1 MNRIGSRK
9 CSGYL
14 QLLKITLLSLLLLAP
29 LAASAEPPRSTTP
42 DLAKHPIYSTYQFN
56 KDGRHIYFGTQPLA
70 IEGVITEVMR
80 RDSTLKKNLKAM
92 GVEIVFYPFLKGPDI
107 LFFSRRGD
115 IDMATVGTA
124 PTLIIAAT
132 ADAQITGMTKVS
144 SASLITKK
152 GVADIKA
159 LKGKRIGYPEGT
171 TAHLGVLTA
180 LSMGGMKD
188 SDVRMIPM
196 EVGELAVALAENRIE
211 AFSAF
216 EPTPTGA
223 LAKHKDFVSIHRF
236 FIPGY
241 IYQTRLFAEKQSAAS
256 LQLHASFARSLRW
269 LKKSDKNLSTSAAWT
284 LQAIESLTGKK
295 SEVAAD
301 QLKSVAKSDLLRF
314 ADSPVVSEVEFK
326 QEGFLNKSFSL
337 LKAQGKLPS
346 DASWEKV
353 VQSVNSQIL
362 KGILANPSKYQLN
375 TYTPE

>member
-1 MNRIGSRK
+1 MNRIGSRIW
-9 CSGYL
+9 SGNL
-14 QLLKITLLSLLLLAP
+14 WLMQITLLTLLLLAP
-29 LAASAEPPRSTTP
+29 IAASAATPKATAP

-80 RDSTLKKNLKAM
+80 RDSTLKKNLKAI
-92 GVEIVFYPFLKGPDI
+92 GLEIVFYPFHKGPDI
-107 LFFSRRGD
+107 LYFSRRGD
-115 IDMATVGTA
+115 IDMATVGSV
-124 PTLIIAAT
+124 PTLTIAAT

-152 GVADIKA
+152 GFADIKA

-180 LSMGGMKD
+180 LSMAGMKD
-188 SDVRMIPM
+188 SDVRMISM
-196 EVGELAVALAENRIE
+196 EVGELAVALAEGRIE

-223 LAKHKDFVSIHRF
+223 LAKHKDFVPIHRF

-241 IYQTRLFAEKQSAAS
+241 LYQTRLFAEKQPAAS

-269 LKKSDKNLSTSAAWT
+269 LKKSDKNLSTATGWT

-295 SEVAAD
+295 SEVGAD
-301 QLKSVAKSDLLRF
+301 QLKAVAKSDLLRF
-314 ADSPVVSEVEFK
+314 ADSPVVSEDEFRP
-326 QEGFLNKSFSL
+326 EGFLNKSFTL
-337 LKAQGKLPS
+337 LKEQGKLPP
-346 DASWEKV
+346 DASWGKV
-353 VQSVNSQIL
+353 VQSVNSRIL
-362 KGILANPSKYQLN
+362 SDILANTSKYQLN
-375 TYTPE
+375 VYNPE